1 MTVNNEP
8 SIQEWIREQVT
19 IISQSELSDEYL
31 EVILNFAY
39 EKGQL
44 VGVQQCIEEIKSVE
58 TEIVK
63 NEAS

>member
-8 SIQEWIREQVT
+8 GIQEWIREQVT